1 LTSVSDGVVAVQLS
15 VGGSVQDL
23 IDQDGM
29 AYRLDIRKLQDLVN
43 LRLPS
48 DDPELLSLRRQYEEM
63 QREQKQKRKD
73 ARRNQFGGFYGRT
86 RGFINFG
93 IVETAEQDRIEREA
107 RARKA
112 EKEDERTR
120 EATSSASTVADEII
134 AANRKATGRED

>member
-1 LTSVSDGVVAVQLS
+1 
-15 VGGSVQDL
+15 
-23 IDQDGM
+23 
-29 AYRLDIRKLQDLVN
+29 LVN

-73 ARRNQFGGFYGRT
+73 ESRNQVGGFLGRT
-86 RGFINFG
+86 RGFISFG